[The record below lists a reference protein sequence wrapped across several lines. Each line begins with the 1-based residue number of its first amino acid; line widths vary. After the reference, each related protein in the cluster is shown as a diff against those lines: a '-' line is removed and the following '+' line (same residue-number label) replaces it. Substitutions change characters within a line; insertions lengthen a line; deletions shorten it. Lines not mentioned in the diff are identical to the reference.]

1 MSDDLVIAVMLD
13 GKTAKP
19 YPKALAKEHGLQVL
33 KDEPLI
39 VRGRIRSPFRV
50 DGRPNK
56 PKRSLKPAKAIPT
69 PTATEG
75 GESADKKE

>member
-1 MSDDLVIAVMLD
+1 M
-13 GKTAKP
+13 
-19 YPKALAKEHGLQVL
+19 L